1 VDGSLTS
8 NMAIVPTANGFID
21 LLATDLTHTFV
32 DIFGYF
38 AP

>member
-1 VDGSLTS
+1 
-8 NMAIVPTANGFID
+8 MAIVPTANGSV
-21 LLATDLTHTFV
+21 AAYASGLTYLIL